1 MRTGRSRL
9 VEARRR
15 TVWGHAGVE
24 PNRAA
29 ACLVVSAGGRAAED
43 KLVAVWCRMA
53 GSKVVVVWNRA
64 AVPSFGEALEPD
76 RARRRAPGRAAV
88 LLVAAVLEPAS
99 PAAVA
104 AEPVHPVLEHARVG
118 LRNPA
123 GTSGGGED

>member
-1 MRTGRSRL
+1 MCTGRSRL
-9 VEARRR
+9 VEVRHR
-15 TVWGHAGVE
+15 TVGCNAGIE
-24 PNRAA
+24 PKMAA
-29 ACLVVSAGGRAAED
+29 GCMVVSARGRVAES

-53 GSKVVVVWNRA
+53 GSKVVVVCNTA

-76 RARRRAPGRAAV
+76 RARRRAPGRPAV
-88 LLVAAVLEPAS
+88 LLVAAS

-123 GTSGGGED
+123 GTSGGGKD